1 MQTDKERAEKY
12 VRSKCPELMELS
24 FGCEVQPYGVNSPEC
39 RYVIASRF
47 TKGGRHFCTGVHER
61 ANPKQELFS
70 KEEIKFVFG
79 HPIKLNDWL
88 SAIDTVFGQMKK
100 SGSGTFLNVEV
111 YESPKYEGLS
121 HTTINF
127 NLITGQPATEA
138 DYQAFNQIVGI

>member
-24 FGCEVQPYGVNSPEC
+24 FGCLIDWGEWGAGIKGSTTTTRPYRWFDEGDWEEELNPNTMSKTIKSC
-39 RYVIASRF
+39 KAVI
-47 TKGGRHFCTGVHER
+47 V
-61 ANPKQELFS
+61 
-70 KEEIKFVFG
+70 G
-79 HPIKLNDWL
+79 HPIQLQHWL

-121 HTTINF
+121 HITINF